1 MSGRGWGAGAL
12 AFASGIFVADTGE
25 GPASGWL
32 VGGAVFWLAVALG
45 CLRAHPV
52 AARGCALALLFLSG
66 ALRLEL
72 RLDDVREDRRRLE
85 ALTPGAIHRLEADVT
100 ARREQRFGFEVELER
115 VRGLAPGRLPERLLL
130 FVPTDDTPG
139 RPDRLLV
146 KGQRV
151 RLGVR
156 VDPVEGTRNPGSRD
170 AARSAARRGFAVRA
184 RLVDPGWVVG
194 VGVGET
200 GEGVFRRNLIRLVRP
215 RLEAFG
221 GGGLALALVLGDRRS
236 LSDETLSAIRRLGLS
251 HLMAI
256 SGLHVGLVGA
266 SAAWLVARRRGPPTG
281 RRRLLASAV
290 GVLAA
295 GGYADLA
302 GAGPAVVRAV
312 LLLFVASVALPLR
325 RPLRPMPALALVA
338 LVLGVAEPGWFFDL
352 GAQLSFAACG
362 GLAFVFAGRAGAVR
376 AWASGPR
383 LAGFVRASSTTTLA
397 ASFAVA
403 PWLASA
409 GLPLVPWTLPSN
421 LVAVPALGFLVLP
434 ASFGAVA
441 AAVTGGLLPVAP
453 WLLPLAGFEA
463 AACYAAS
470 ELPVP
475 RSLDGLNAPILWIV
489 CLTGLALVRCQAV
502 FAAAA
507 LWGVVALV
515 GAPPGGSLGRFPE
528 VPRVVFLDVG
538 QGDATLVEGRTAR
551 ILIDAGRGTGRADA
565 AGGVERALR
574 ALGRGPVDVLV
585 VTHGDADHRGGALA
599 LLRRRWAEALWLPAG
614 ARADPRLEGLAA
626 EAAALGVPVRW
637 VSAGERLTTGDIVT
651 DVLGPLPASGGWTRS
666 TNESSLVLRVEL
678 PEMRLLL
685 TADIGLTTEAA
696 LRGTG
701 FDLRAD
707 VLKVGHHG
715 SAGSTGPDFLTAVD
729 PAITVVSAPC
739 RPRQGLPNPGVLARL
754 EVSGA
759 RLAWTGRDG
768 AIGVARREGDWAVA
782 QWGEA
787 RRCPADPG
795 PGAPQLLAGEP
806 GRSLLDERP
815 LRFARIRRLAERLAQ
830 LFLASIGILETH
842 SLELPDSAQSRAN
855 GEGGIRGN
863 MVRDLEDA
871 VHQTVRW
878 NELVDQADSK
888 RVLGIDRFGG
898 IEQMVGVDCIDLSG
912 EGDGRLARRV
922 EAKGD
927 LLECEGCFGDGV
939 AQLAA

>member
-12 AFASGIFVADTGE
+12 AFASGIFVADAGE

-32 VGGAVFWLAVALG
+32 VGGAVFWLAMALG
-45 CLRAHPV
+45 GLRAHPV

-72 RLDDVREDRRRLE
+72 RLDAVREDRRRFE

-100 ARREQRFGFEVELER
+100 ARREKRFGFEVELER

-130 FVPTDDTPG
+130 FVPTDDAPG

-184 RLVDPGWVVG
+184 RLVDPAWVVG
-194 VGVGET
+194 VGAAE
-200 GEGVFRRNLIRLVRP
+200 EGAFRRNLIRLVRP
-215 RLEAFG
+215 RLEALA

-236 LSDETLSAIRRLGLS
+236 LSDETLSAIRHLGLS

-266 SAAWLVARRRGPPTG
+266 SAAWLVARRRGPPNSG
-281 RRRLLASAV
+281 RRLLASAV

-302 GAGPAVVRAV
+302 GAGPAVVRAA

-325 RPLRPMPALALVA
+325 RPLGIVRALALVA

-383 LAGFVRASSTTTLA
+383 LAGFVRASTTTTLA

-441 AAVTGGLLPVAP
+441 AAATGGLFPIAP

-475 RSLDGLNAPILWIV
+475 RGLDGLNAPILWIV
-489 CLTGLALVRCQAV
+489 CLAGLALVRCQAV

-528 VPRVVFLDVG
+528 VPRIVFLDVG

-551 ILIDAGRGTGRADA
+551 ILIDAGRGAGRPDA
-565 AGGVERALR
+565 AGRVERALR

-614 ARADPRLEGLAA
+614 ARSDSRLEGLAV

-637 VSAGERLTTGDIVT
+637 VSGGERLTTGDIVT
-651 DVLGPLPASGGWTRS
+651 DVLGPLTSSGGWARS

-678 PEMRLLL
+678 PEMRVLL
-685 TADIGLTTEAA
+685 TADIGIATEAA
-696 LRGTG
+696 LRGAG
-701 FDLRAD
+701 VDLRAD

-739 RPRQGLPNPGVLARL
+739 RPRRGLPNPGVLARL
-754 EVSGA
+754 EGSGA

-768 AIGVARREGDWAVA
+768 AIGVARREGEWVVA
-782 QWGEA
+782 QWGNS
-787 RRCPADPG
+787 RRCLAHSG
-795 PGAPQLLAGEP
+795 PSGPRLLADEP
-806 GRSLLDERP
+806 GRPLLDERP
-815 LRFARIRRLAERLAQ
+815 LRFARILRLAKRLAQ
-830 LFLASIGILETH
+830 LLLARIGILETH

-863 MVRDLEDA
+863 LVRDLEDA

-888 RVLGIDRFGG
+888 RVLGIDRLGR

-912 EGDGRLARRV
+912 EGDGRLASRV
-922 EAKGD
+922 EAEGD

-939 AQLAA
+939 AQLGA